1 LLYKFLQWPA
11 KIGLQFWCRSLLI
24 SNKEVLNTKGPILLA
39 ANHPNSFLDAI
50 LLCSIFKQPVYSL
63 ARGDAFKNEFVAKI
77 LQQLY
82 MYPVYRISEGAE
94 NVNSNYQTFS
104 SCIQLFKQNKTV
116 LIFSEGLCINE
127 WHLRPLKKGTARLV
141 LSAWQQHIP
150 LTVLPV
156 GINYHSFFSFGKNI
170 QVNFGTP
177 ITQPLS
183 LNINTESEGK
193 QIQWF
198 NYLLKEQLQQL
209 VVENKPVDKIKL
221 QKQFL
226 VKQSNVK
233 KAILSLPA
241 LFGLLTH
248 APLYLLVKYGLAKK
262 IKEAGH
268 YDSVLVGGLFI
279 AYPLFLTAAF
289 AILCSI
295 FNVWIALSAM
305 VCLLFC
311 AWSYV
316 QLKKQF

>member
-24 SNKEVLNTKGPILLA
+24 SNKEILNTKGPILLA

-50 LLCSIFKQPVYSL
+50 LLCSIFKLPVYAL
-63 ARGDAFKNEFVAKI
+63 ARGDAFKNKFVAKI
-77 LQQLY
+77 LQQLN
-82 MYPVYRISEGAE
+82 MYPVYRLSEGAE

-104 SCIQLFKQNKTV
+104 ACIQLFKQNKTV

-170 QVNFGTP
+170 QINFGTP

-183 LNINTESEGK
+183 ITVNTESEGK

-198 NYLLKEQLQQL
+198 NDLLREQLLQL
-209 VVENKPVDKIKL
+209 VVENKPVDKMKL
-221 QKQFL
+221 QQQFL
-226 VKQSNVK
+226 IKRSPIK
-233 KAILSLPA
+233 KVTLALPA
-241 LFGLLTH
+241 FIGLLTH
-248 APLYLLVKYGLAKK
+248 APLYLLIKYGLAKK

-289 AILCSI
+289 TVLCSM
-295 FNVWIALSAM
+295 FNVWIALLGIGG
-305 VCLLFC
+305 LLFS